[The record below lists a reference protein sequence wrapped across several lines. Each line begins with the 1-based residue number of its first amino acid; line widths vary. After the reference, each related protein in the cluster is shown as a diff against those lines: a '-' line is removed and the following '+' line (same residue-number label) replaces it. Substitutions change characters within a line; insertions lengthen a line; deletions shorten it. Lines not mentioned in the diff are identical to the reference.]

1 MKQVPKGEITGRL
14 EQLAELLENNE
25 VDFALVIQNVDRFY
39 FTGTLQ
45 DGMLLVSRKGAMTGR
60 SPVLF
65 VKRTLS
71 RARAESPLSSIVG
84 YRRLEEIGDYVKDN
98 NLPSGVIGLEQDVLP
113 ASVHRAVESLFPGSE
128 VVDISQAIRMMR
140 AVKSE
145 FEIENMREA
154 GSRLDRV
161 FEKVRDCI
169 RPGLT
174 ELDLYELFTGY
185 LLEEGSCPFVRARRF
200 NMEVLPCYIL
210 SGPSA
215 AKHSSIDSPSSGG
228 EGLTVAYP
236 AGAGKRRM
244 QEGEPILIDA
254 VFSYEGYH
262 IDCTRVFAAGEV
274 EGRFLRAH
282 HLSKRCHEL
291 FCREVSA
298 GKQVSDIYRAVRRT
312 VDDEGLGGAFM
323 GKVNFIG
330 HGIGL
335 ELDELPVIFEG
346 YRGAVKE
353 GMVVAFEPKFVFED
367 GTVGYETTYCVR
379 DGRCEAMSNFETE
392 IQAI

>member
-1 MKQVPKGEITGRL
+1 MKQVPGSEITGRL
-14 EQLAELLENNE
+14 VRFAEWLENNE
-25 VDFALVIQNVDRFY
+25 VDCALVIQNVDRFY

-45 DGMLLVSRKGAMTGR
+45 DGMLLVSRKGATTGG

-71 RARAESPLSSIVG
+71 RAKTESPLSSIVG

-113 ASVHRAVESLFPGSE
+113 ASVHRAVESLFPESE
-128 VVDISQAIRMMR
+128 FVDISHPIRMIR
-140 AVKSE
+140 AIKSD
-145 FEIENMREA
+145 FETENMREA

-161 FEKVRDCI
+161 FEKAREFI
-169 RPGLT
+169 RPGMT

-185 LLEEGSCPFVRARRF
+185 LLEEGACPFVRARRF

-228 EGLTVAYP
+228 DGLTVAYP
-236 AGAGKRRM
+236 AGAGKRRI

-262 IDCTRVFAAGEV
+262 VDCTRVFAAGEV
-274 EGRFLRAH
+274 ERRFLKAH

-312 VDDEGLGGAFM
+312 VDDEGLGGVFM
-323 GKVNFIG
+323 GKVNFVG

-335 ELDELPVIFEG
+335 ELDELPVIFEK
-346 YRGAVKE
+346 YRGTVKE
-353 GMVVAFEPKFVFED
+353 GMAVAFEPKFVFED

-379 DGRCEAMSNFETE
+379 KGRCKAMSNFETE
-392 IQAI
+392 IQVV